1 MEKIWRFGLE
11 EKLGMPTSQ
20 TPAVVL
26 LDSLQQG
33 QKDREISAEVMFES
47 LEVTTLWTSMHP

>member
-1 MEKIWRFGLE
+1 MEKVWRFAIE
-11 EKLGMPTSQ
+11 EKLGVACKD

-33 QKDREISAEVMFES
+33 PKDREIAAEIMFES
-47 LEVTTLWTSMHP
+47 LGVRRHSI